1 MGYDI
6 LKLKKLK
13 NARDL
18 GGLTTADGRM
28 IKKGKLIRSG
38 RLFDLPES
46 TVEYLRSAG
55 LTTVVDLRVAA
66 ECCDHPDIAFDG
78 FKYVWNPIM
87 PTPPPATACE
97 TVCGYESPMRRTMKR
112 ESYRLR
118 REFQSI
124 DDYMIQFYRNVL
136 FNPDSQIS
144 IRRFMRVLI
153 ETDGGVLWH
162 CASGKDRTGIISMLV
177 ESLLGVDEKTILD
190 DYMASRRFWRRK
202 YLLNRIVL
210 SILPVSFRFK
220 RILFGFMRTK
230 PEYLQSVMDEL
241 KLRYGGV
248 VEYCNAVL
256 GITDNDIQILKDKF
270 LVDHE
275 TY

>member
-1 MGYDI
+1 MGNDR

-46 TVEYLRSAG
+46 TVERLKAAG

-66 ECCDHPDIAFDG
+66 ECCDHPDTAFDG

-87 PTPPPATACE
+87 PTPATA
-97 TVCGYESPMRRTMKR
+97 CGYESPMRRTMKR

-118 REFQSI
+118 REFQSV

-136 FNPDSQIS
+136 FNPESQIS
-144 IRRFMRVLI
+144 IRKFFDLLV
-153 ETDGGVLWH
+153 ETDGGILWH
-162 CASGKDRTGIISMLV
+162 CASGKDRTGILSMLV
-177 ESLLGVDEKTILD
+177 LSLLGVDENAILD
-190 DYMASRRFWRRK
+190 DYMASRRFWRGK
-202 YLLNRIVL
+202 YLLNRIAL
-210 SILPVSFRFK
+210 SVLPVSIRFK

-230 PEYLQSVMDEL
+230 REYLQSVMDEL

-248 VEYCNAVL
+248 VEYCKAVL
-256 GITDNDIQILKDKF
+256 GITDNEIKILQNKF
-270 LVDHE
+270 LV
-275 TY
+275 